1 MEPIPHPPNPPI
13 PVEEQRVWIDGCF
26 DFAHHGHAGAI
37 LQAKQLGKYLVVGVH
52 SDEEIFENKGPTVMS
67 LRERI
72 AAVQACKWTNLP
84 VPNAPYVTDPGWL
97 DLYGCKY
104 VVHGDDITT
113 DSSGEDCYRVVKS
126 LGRFKIV
133 ARTPGISTTDLV
145 GRMLL
150 CTKQHHLPPFCLQ
163 ANLVSALPSFNRPT
177 PTAEALYQLDRV
189 RAYASDEFGAIG
201 NGSTVFSYDPNFGGS
216 PNGSCLK
223 IVEGKMPNE
232 GQRVVYVD
240 GGFDLFS
247 SGHIEF
253 LKLVV
258 QAEVKGAAERGEYEV
273 DGDSSSGGRK
283 PYVIAGVHDDKT
295 INKFKGL
302 NYPIM
307 NLFERALCVLQ
318 CRYISSLILSSPF
331 VPSLAFLSVLPTGG
345 VPHTVY
351 HGPTEFMPSEADPYV
366 DLKQARNVFGELIFR
381 QIPEHE
387 WSGVNAGEIVGRI
400 VRQRVLYEE
409 RQRRKQA
416 KENQEAIMSN

>member
-1 MEPIPHPPNPPI
+1 MDPIPHPPNPAI
-13 PVEEQRVWIDGCF
+13 PVAEDRIWIDGCF

-52 SDEEIFENKGPTVMS
+52 SDEEIFENKGPTVMT
-67 LRERI
+67 LKERI

-84 VPNAPYVTDPGWL
+84 VPDAPYVTDPEWL

-113 DSSGEDCYRVVKS
+113 DSSGEDCYRIVKS

-150 CTKQHHLPPFCLQ
+150 CTKQHHIPPFALQ
-163 ANLVSALPSFNRPT
+163 TNLLSALPSFNRPT
-177 PTAEALYQLDRV
+177 PTAEASYQLDRV
-189 RAYASDEFGAIG
+189 RAYASDEYGVVG
-201 NGSTVFSYDPNFGGS
+201 NGSTVYSYDPNFAS
-216 PNGSCLK
+216 PVGACLT
-223 IVEGKMPNE
+223 IAEGKPPRA

-247 SGHIEF
+247 SGHTEF

-258 QAEVKGAAERGEYEV
+258 ETEVKAAADRGEYEV
-273 DGDSSSGGRK
+273 DGDAASGGRK
-283 PYVIAGVHDDKT
+283 PYVVAGVHDDRT
-295 INKFKGL
+295 INRFKGL

-307 NLFERALCVLQ
+307 NLLERALCVLQ

-331 VPSLAFLSVLPTGG
+331 VPSLSFLSTLPSGG
-345 VPHTVY
+345 VPHSVY
-351 HGPTEFMPSEADPYV
+351 HGPTTFMPSEADPYAE
-366 DLKQARNVFGELIFR
+366 LKNLKNAFGESVFR
-381 QIPEHE
+381 EIPEHE
-387 WSGVNAGEIVGRI
+387 WSGVNAQEIVGRI
-400 VRQRVLYEE
+400 VRQRSLYEE
-409 RQRRKQA
+409 RQRRKEA
-416 KENQEAIMSN
+416 KAEKEVEMV

>member
-13 PVEEQRVWIDGCF
+13 PVQDERIWIDGCF
-26 DFAHHGHAGAI
+26 DFAHHGHAGAV

-52 SDEEIFENKGPTVMS
+52 SDEEIFENKGPTVMT
-67 LRERI
+67 LKERI
-72 AAVQACKWTNLP
+72 SAVQACKWTNLP
-84 VPNAPYVTDPGWL
+84 VPNAPYVTDPAWL

-113 DSSGEDCYRVVKS
+113 DATGEDCYRIVRS

-133 ARTPGISTTDLV
+133 KRTPGISTTDLV

-150 CTKQHHLPPFCLQ
+150 CTKQHHLPPFSLQ
-163 ANLVSALPSFNRPT
+163 TNLLSALPSLNRPT
-177 PTAEALYQLDRV
+177 PTAEAAYQLDCV
-189 RAYASDEFGAIG
+189 RSYASDEFGVVG

-216 PNGSCLK
+216 PNGSCLQ
-223 IVEGKMPNE
+223 IVEGRRPRQ

-258 QAEVKGAAERGEYEV
+258 QTEIKDAAKRGEYEV
-273 DGDSSSGGRK
+273 GGDAASGGRK
-283 PYVIAGVHDDKT
+283 PYVVAGVHDDRT
-295 INKFKGL
+295 INKFKRL

-331 VPSLAFLSVLPTGG
+331 VPSLAFLGTLPTGG
-345 VPHTVY
+345 VPHAVY
-351 HGPTEFMPSEADPYV
+351 HGPTKFMPSEADPYQE
-366 DLKQARNVFGELIFR
+366 LKGAKNVFGEPLFR
-381 QIPEHE
+381 EIAEHQ
-387 WSGVNAGEIVGRI
+387 WSGVNAGEIVSRI
-400 VRQRVLYEE
+400 VRQRSLYEE
-409 RQRRKQA
+409 RQRKKEA
-416 KENQEAIMSN
+416 KAEQEEAMMG